1 MSTRRQVLRTAQG
14 VVLTKLELVN
24 GSAVVD
30 TEYLLETLRSP
41 EKWNFS
47 SLAEADAA
55 YLKEVGL
62 SETDDLVAK
71 RLGKAP
77 R

>member
-1 MSTRRQVLRTAQG
+1 MTTQRQILRSAQG

-24 GSAVVD
+24 AGTVVD
-30 TEYLLETLRSP
+30 TAYLLQTLRTP
-41 EKWNFS
+41 ETWNFS

-71 RLGKAP
+71 RLGKGP